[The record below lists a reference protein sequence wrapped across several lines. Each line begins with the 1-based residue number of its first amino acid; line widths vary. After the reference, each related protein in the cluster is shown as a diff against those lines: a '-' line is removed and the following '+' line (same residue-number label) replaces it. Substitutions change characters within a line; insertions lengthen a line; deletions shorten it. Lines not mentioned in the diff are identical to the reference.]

1 MSLRKILFL
10 ALSLSLMAAPGVY
23 AQEEESPSAPAED
36 DSAPASKGH
45 FTSAKPEKEYL
56 NLSMGVY
63 EDKTIDS
70 LPKNI
75 ELGGT
80 FRKIARVSWNAG
92 SRTLRFY
99 GTSQGVGTLII
110 KNPSTG
116 AVMAEFTL
124 DVRKTDLQKVARE
137 IQSLLEGIEGI
148 SVKIFNNK
156 VVVDGQIL
164 LPTDMKRIHSVVKQY
179 GGQATSLVVLSPI
192 ATNKIAQFIEK
203 KIGNPEIRV
212 NAVNGKFILEGFA
225 NSREE
230 KDKAEIVAK
239 MYVPDVVVD
248 EAVADKKVLERKV
261 DIVINLIGVRP
272 PPEGEPSK
280 IVQMVVHYV
289 ELQKDYS
296 KSFRFQW
303 LPDIGDGSSLEFATG
318 GRSPGGLTATI
329 TGTISNLL
337 PKLNWAKEHGF
348 ARVLQS
354 SSVTVED
361 GKQGVINSVTRLPYQ
376 VVNAQGQPSTN
387 FEETGIRTNITP
399 QIMGARSD
407 SVKLALNFAVKSLL
421 SYSDQG
427 PLTAS
432 REIQTVL
439 HVRSGQSAAVG
450 GLISNDSGTNFN
462 KLPAGASKNPLIS
475 LYASKDFRRN
485 QSQFVV
491 FVTPLIKSSASAGSD
506 KIKKKFRLDQN

>member
-1 MSLRKILFL
+1 MFSHSVFKIGAVTLGIL
-10 ALSLSLMAAPGVY
+10 LSVPVW
-23 AQEEESPSAPAED
+23 AQEDVTASSEEG
-36 DSAPASKGH
+36 KN
-45 FTSAKPEKEYL
+45 KEYL
-56 NLSMGVY
+56 NLAIGVY
-63 EDKTIDS
+63 YDQKSDD
-70 LPKNI
+70 LPAAI
-75 ELGGT
+75 ELDGT
-80 FRKIARVSWNAG
+80 FRKLTRVQWNPAT
-92 SRTLRFY
+92 RTLRFY
-99 GTSQGVGTLII
+99 PRAQGVGTLVI
-110 KNPSTG
+110 KHPTSG
-116 AVMAEFTL
+116 KILAEYTI

-137 IQSLLEGIEGI
+137 MQALLEGIEGI
-148 SVKIFNNK
+148 QIRILNNK

-164 LPTDMKRIHSVVKQY
+164 LPSDMKRIHSVVKQY
-179 GGQATSLVVLSPI
+179 GAQATTLVTLSPI
-192 ATNKIAQFIEK
+192 AQNKIAQFIEK

-225 NSREE
+225 NTREE

-239 MYVPDVVVD
+239 MYVPDVIVD
-248 EAVADKKVLERKV
+248 EAVSDKKVLERKV
-261 DIVINLIGVRP
+261 DVVINLIAVRP

-280 IVQMVVHYV
+280 IVQMVIHYV

-303 LPDIGDGSSLEFATG
+303 LPDIGDGSSLEFSTG
-318 GRSPGGLTATI
+318 GRSPGSLTATI
-329 TGTISNLL
+329 TGTVSNLL
-337 PKLNWAKEHGF
+337 PKLNWAKQHGF

-361 GKQGVINSVTRLPYQ
+361 GKQGVINSITRLPYQ

-399 QIMGARSD
+399 QIMGQRSD

-450 GLISNDSGTNFN
+450 GLITNDSGTNFN
-462 KLPAGASKNPLIS
+462 KLPSGASRNPLIS

-506 KIKKKFRLDQN
+506 KIKRKFRLDQN

>member
-1 MSLRKILFL
+1 
-10 ALSLSLMAAPGVY
+10 
-23 AQEEESPSAPAED
+23 
-36 DSAPASKGH
+36 
-45 FTSAKPEKEYL
+45 
-56 NLSMGVY
+56 
-63 EDKTIDS
+63 
-70 LPKNI
+70 
-75 ELGGT
+75 
-80 FRKIARVSWNAG
+80 
-92 SRTLRFY
+92 
-99 GTSQGVGTLII
+99 
-110 KNPSTG
+110 
-116 AVMAEFTL
+116 
-124 DVRKTDLQKVARE
+124 
-137 IQSLLEGIEGI
+137 
-148 SVKIFNNK
+148 
-156 VVVDGQIL
+156 
-164 LPTDMKRIHSVVKQY
+164 RIHSVVKQY
-179 GGQATSLVVLSPI
+179 GSQATSLVTLSPI
-192 ATNKIAQFIEK
+192 AQNKIAQFIEK

-225 NSREE
+225 SSREE
-230 KDKAEIVAK
+230 KDKAEIIAK

-261 DIVINLIGVRP
+261 DVVINLIVTRA
-272 PPEGEPSK
+272 PPEAEPSK
-280 IVQMVVHYV
+280 IVQLTVNFV

-303 LPDIGDGSSLEFATG
+303 LPDIGDTSSVEFSSG
-318 GRSPGGLTATI
+318 GRNPGGLTTTI

-337 PKLNWAKEHGF
+337 PKLNWAKQHGF
-348 ARVLQS
+348 ARVLQAS
-354 SSVTVED
+354 TVTVED
-361 GKQGVINSVTRLPYQ
+361 GKPGVINSITRLPYQ

-399 QIMGARSD
+399 QIMGQRSD

-462 KLPAGASKNPLIS
+462 KLPAGASRNPLIS

-491 FVTPLIKSSASAGSD
+491 FVTPVIKSSASAGSD
-506 KIKKKFRLDQN
+506 KIKKKFRMDPN

>member
-1 MSLRKILFL
+1 MKTILMIAMLVTSPGQAF
-10 ALSLSLMAAPGVY
+10 AQEVDGEKAQIENLSLSIGVY
-23 AQEEESPSAPAED
+23 HDEKLD
-36 DSAPASKGH
+36 NLPAS
-45 FTSAKPEKEYL
+45 
-56 NLSMGVY
+56 
-63 EDKTIDS
+63 
-70 LPKNI
+70 I
-75 ELGGT
+75 ETAGT
-80 FRKIARVSWNAG
+80 FRKFTSLQWNKDT
-92 SRTLRFY
+92 RTLRFVPNNV
-99 GTSQGVGTLII
+99 GVGTLII
-110 KNPSTG
+110 KHPTSG
-116 AVMAEFTL
+116 KILAEYTI
-124 DVRKTDLQKVARE
+124 DVRKTDLHKVSRE
-137 IQSLLEGIEGI
+137 IRALLQGIEGI
-148 SVKIFNNK
+148 SIKNMNNK

-164 LPTDMKRIHSVVKQY
+164 LPSDMKRVHSVVKQY
-179 GGQATSLVVLSPI
+179 GAQATSLVTLSPT
-192 ATNKIAQFIEK
+192 AQNKIAQFMER
-203 KIGNPEIRV
+203 KINNPEIRV
-212 NAVNGKFILEGFA
+212 IALNGKFILEGTA
-225 NSREE
+225 NSKEE

-239 MYVPDVVVD
+239 LYVPDVVVD

-261 DIVINLIGVRP
+261 DVVINLIGVRA

-280 IVQMVVHYV
+280 IVQMVIHYV

-329 TGTISNLL
+329 TGTVSNLL
-337 PKLNWAKEHGF
+337 PKLNWAKQHGF

-361 GKQGVINSVTRLPYQ
+361 GKQGVINSITRLPYQ
-376 VVNAQGQPSTN
+376 VVNGQGQPSTN
-387 FEETGIRTNITP
+387 FEETGIRTNVTP
-399 QIMGARSD
+399 QTMGARSD

-462 KLPAGASKNPLIS
+462 KLPAGASRNPLIS

-506 KIKKKFRLDQN
+506 KIKRKFRLDQN

>member
-1 MSLRKILFL
+1 MKNILAFSLLLLTGFAKPVFAQEIEGDKKTIGSID
-10 ALSLSLMAAPGVY
+10 LSVGVY
-23 AQEEESPSAPAED
+23 YDEKKED
-36 DSAPASKGH
+36 
-45 FTSAKPEKEYL
+45 
-56 NLSMGVY
+56 
-63 EDKTIDS
+63 
-70 LPKNI
+70 LPKEI
-75 ELGGT
+75 ETAGT
-80 FRKIARVSWNAG
+80 FRQYTALQWNAD
-92 SRTLRFY
+92 SRTLRFVPKAV
-99 GTSQGVGTLII
+99 GVGTLTI
-110 KNPSTG
+110 KDPKTG
-116 AVMAEFTL
+116 AILAEYTIS
-124 DVRKTDLQKVARE
+124 VRKTDLQKVARE
-137 IQSLLEGIEGI
+137 IQALLQGIEGI
-148 SVKIFNNK
+148 SIKMLNNK
-156 VVVDGQIL
+156 AVVDGQIL
-164 LPTDMKRIHSVVKQY
+164 LPSDMKRIHSVVKQY
-179 GGQATSLVVLSPI
+179 GAQATSLVTLSPT
-192 ATNKIAQFIEK
+192 AQNKIAQFIER

-225 NSREE
+225 NARED

-261 DIVINLIGVRP
+261 DVVINLIAVRA
-272 PPEGEPSK
+272 PPEVEPPK
-280 IVQMVVHYV
+280 IVQMVIHYV

-303 LPDIGDGSSLEFATG
+303 LPDLGDGSSLEFATG

-337 PKLNWAKEHGF
+337 PKLNWAKQHGF

-361 GKQGVINSVTRLPYQ
+361 GKQGVINSITRLPYQ
-376 VVNAQGQPSTN
+376 VVNGQGQPSTN
-387 FEETGIRTNITP
+387 FEETGIKTNVTP

-506 KIKKKFRLDQN
+506 KIKRKFRLDQN

>member
-1 MSLRKILFL
+1 MIINRLIRVGYLVT
-10 ALSLSLMAAPGVY
+10 ALCVSPFAF
-23 AQEEESPSAPAED
+23 AQD
-36 DSAPASKGH
+36 DDGGMK
-45 FTSAKPEKEYL
+45 KEYL
-56 NLSMGVY
+56 NLAVGY
-63 EDKTIDS
+63 NHDQAFEE
-70 LPKNI
+70 LPAEI
-75 ELGGT
+75 ELDGT
-80 FRKIARVSWNAG
+80 FRRLTRVQWNPQ
-92 SRTLRFY
+92 SKTLRFY
-99 GTSQGVGTLII
+99 PRIQGVGTLII
-110 KNPSTG
+110 KHPTTKK
-116 AVMAEFTL
+116 VLAELTI

-137 IQSLLEGIEGI
+137 MKGLLEGIEGI
-148 SVKIFNNK
+148 QVKILNNK
-156 VVVDGQIL
+156 VIVDGQIL
-164 LPTDMKRIHSVVKQY
+164 LPSDMKRIHSVVKQY
-179 GGQATSLVVLSPI
+179 GGQATTLVVLSPV
-192 ATNKIAQFIEK
+192 AQNKIAQFIEK

-261 DIVINLIGVRP
+261 DVVINLIAVRP

-303 LPDIGDGSSLEFATG
+303 LPDLGDGSSLEFTTG

-329 TGTISNLL
+329 TGTVSNLL
-337 PKLNWAKEHGF
+337 PKLNWAKQHGF

-361 GKQGVINSVTRLPYQ
+361 GKQGVINSITRLPYQ
-376 VVNAQGQPSTN
+376 VVNGQGQPSTN

-399 QIMGARSD
+399 QIMGQRSD

-462 KLPAGASKNPLIS
+462 KLPAGASRNPLIS

-506 KIKKKFRLDQN
+506 KIKRKFRLDQN

>member
-1 MSLRKILFL
+1 MKNIVFLGLLLF
-10 ALSLSLMAAPGVY
+10 AGFVKPAFAQEVEGQKKGVGYINLSVGVY
-23 AQEEESPSAPAED
+23 YDEKLDDLPA
-36 DSAPASKGH
+36 A
-45 FTSAKPEKEYL
+45 
-56 NLSMGVY
+56 
-63 EDKTIDS
+63 
-70 LPKNI
+70 I
-75 ELGGT
+75 ETAGT
-80 FRKIARVSWNAG
+80 FRKFTSLQWNAE
-92 SRTLRFY
+92 SRTLRFIPK
-99 GTSQGVGTLII
+99 TVGVGTLVI
-110 KNPSTG
+110 KHPTTG
-116 AVMAEFTL
+116 KILTEYTI

-137 IQSLLEGIEGI
+137 IQALLQGIEGI
-148 SVKIFNNK
+148 SIKMLNNK
-156 VVVDGQIL
+156 AVVDGQIL
-164 LPTDMKRIHSVVKQY
+164 LPSDMKRIHSVVKQY
-179 GGQATSLVVLSPI
+179 GAQATSLVTLSPT
-192 ATNKIAQFIEK
+192 AQNKIAQFIER

-225 NSREE
+225 NLRED

-261 DIVINLIGVRP
+261 DVVINLIAVRP

-280 IVQMVVHYV
+280 IVQMVIHYV

-296 KSFRFQW
+296 KSFRFQF
-303 LPDIGDGSSLEFATG
+303 LPDLGDGSSLEFATG

-337 PKLNWAKEHGF
+337 PKLNWAKQHGF

-361 GKQGVINSVTRLPYQ
+361 GKQGVINSITRLPYQ
-376 VVNAQGQPSTN
+376 VVNGQGQPSTN

-462 KLPAGASKNPLIS
+462 KLPAGASRNPLIS

-506 KIKKKFRLDQN
+506 KIKRKFRLDQN